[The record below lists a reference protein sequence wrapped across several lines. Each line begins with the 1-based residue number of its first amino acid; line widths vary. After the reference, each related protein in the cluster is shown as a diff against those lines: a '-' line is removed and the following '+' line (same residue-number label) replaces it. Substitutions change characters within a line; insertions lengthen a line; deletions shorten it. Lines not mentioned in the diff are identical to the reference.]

1 MERERQTSITPEE
14 NHRWPQTYTES
25 EVWIPVLLCGALGNC
40 LVNGFS
46 PWKSAVLSN
55 PYLGLS
61 VFIGGA
67 IELSQPRGGV
77 LQGRDEK
84 SAFRSYTE
92 ALSVFK
98 GVAVFGFWWMIDARE
113 CWIRVWYGKK

>member
-1 MERERQTSITPEE
+1 
-14 NHRWPQTYTES
+14 
-25 EVWIPVLLCGALGNC
+25 
-40 LVNGFS
+40 VNGFS

-61 VFIGGA
+61 VFICGA

-98 GVAVFGFWWMIDARE
+98 GVAVFGFWWMMDARE
-113 CWIRVWYGKK
+113 CWIRAWYGKK